1 MTRPPP
7 EWLRRLAANEAAGR
21 PSGGTPRR
29 PPPEAEGSRHGAVL
43 ILFGDGPHGFDVLL
57 IERAATLRS
66 HAGQP
71 AFPGGATDPGDGSP
85 AATALREAEEETGL
99 DPDGVTVLAVLPELY
114 VPPSAF
120 RVTPVLGWWHT
131 PAEVAPVDVGEVAG
145 VARVPLTE
153 LAAPANR
160 VRVAG
165 PRGYV
170 GPGFRVRGLVVWGFT
185 AGVLQHL
192 LTVAGQLPPVLGTLP
207 VIPASPRVHA

>member
-7 EWLRRLAANEAAGR
+7 EWLRRLAADEAAGR
-21 PSGGTPRR
+21 LAGGAPRR
-29 PPPEAEGSRHGAVL
+29 PPPETRGSRHGAVL
-43 ILFGDGPHGFDVLL
+43 ILFGDGPDGVDVLL

-71 AFPGGATDPGDGSP
+71 AFPGGATDPGDSSA

-99 DPDGVTVLAVLPELY
+99 DPAGVTVLAVLAELY
-114 VPPSAF
+114 LPPSAF

-131 PAEVAPVDVGEVAG
+131 PSEVAPVDAGEVAA

-192 LTVAGQLPPVLGTLP
+192 LTLAGQLPPIVGTLP